1 MIASFAALAILNFT
15 TFLAA
20 ILMASPVAGL
30 RPHPSLAIHTDQS
43 PYAGQDEYAI
53 LLDLADGRLRQG
65 GEQAVRDFLA
75 NLALLCQCLDDL
87 RLCHC
92 SPFRPMPTR
101 SWYRK
106 AKTF

>member
-65 GEQAVRDFLA
+65 GEQALRNFLR
-75 NLALLCQCLDDL
+75 NLALLCHGQ
-87 RLCHC
+87 RRRWE
-92 SPFRPMPTR
+92 P
-101 SWYRK
+101 
-106 AKTF
+106 